1 MIKSILSPLRFFI
14 FLFLIDFLFPNITF
28 AKSSEN
34 YDKCILNYAGTVKD
48 RYTLAAVKKS
58 CFNLHYRPARIPGEV
73 TKSGVQVTLKLAD
86 GTTGYPVGA
95 KDWHEVFVV
104 NTTKFRL
111 TSIKLEFLQSGQGK
125 TLEIMNHPFSG
136 ISDIDNLHV
145 RPFSSRHNYFLDLRG
160 FDLGVG
166 FRIVEILG
174 VLEE

>member
-1 MIKSILSPLRFFI
+1 MLVGFI
-14 FLFLIDFLFPNITF
+14 CPKITF

-34 YDKCILNYAGTVKD
+34 YDKCILNHAGTVKD

-58 CFNLHYRPARIPGEV
+58 CFNLHYRPVRIPGEV

-104 NTTKFRL
+104 NNTKFRL